1 MSEYL
6 LIVDECMP
14 IRILLQ
20 EILEEAGFA
29 TKTVASGAECLKCSF
44 SKEPPSL
51 ILLDWQMPGLTGS
64 EILALLKADERTEH
78 IPVIMITGEQGI
90 EDQVLDSGAYA
101 FLGKPID
108 SDDLL
113 LSVRGA
119 LGLETPLK

>member
-6 LIVDECMP
+6 LIVDDCMP

-20 EILEEAGFA
+20 ETLEDAGFA

-51 ILLDWQMPGLTGS
+51 ILLDWQMPGLTGT
-64 EILALLKADERTEH
+64 EILTLLKADERTEH
-78 IPVIMITGEQGI
+78 IPVIMITGEHGV

-101 FLGKPID
+101 FLGKPV
-108 SDDLL
+108 DLDRL
-113 LSVRGA
+113 LILVQAIYKKIG
-119 LGLETPLK
+119 